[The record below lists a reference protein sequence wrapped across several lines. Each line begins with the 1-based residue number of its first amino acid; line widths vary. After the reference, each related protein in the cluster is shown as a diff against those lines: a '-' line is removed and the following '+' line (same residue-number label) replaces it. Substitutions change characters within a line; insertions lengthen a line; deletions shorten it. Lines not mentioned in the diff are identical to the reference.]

1 MKKADISRVMREMGS
16 KGGKNRA
23 KKLTPEERTAIAKKA
38 AAARWKK
45 AEKASKQ

>member
-1 MKKADISRVMREMGS
+1 MKKSDISRVMREMGS

-23 KKLTPEERTAIAKKA
+23 KKLTAEKRKEIARKA

-45 AEKASKQ
+45 KAEQE